1 MSEERS
7 GRPDLDEITLVTR
20 AQDGDVVAFERLV
33 DRYQG
38 PLFRLALRMLRDRGQ
53 AEDVVQDALVRV
65 WRQFAALADPVAFP
79 RWVYQIT
86 TRITLNALRSRDR
99 RPADAADPDLLDE
112 SGPTASRGDSDHTD
126 PAELTEERALA
137 EALKD
142 QVERLPEDLRLCWT
156 LYADHDR
163 SYEEIADIVGVT
175 HGTVR
180 GRIARAR
187 QKLAEGMTPWR

>member
-1 MSEERS
+1 MGESPSR
-7 GRPDLDEITLVTR
+7 RPDLDDVTLVAR
-20 AQDGDVVAFERLV
+20 AQDGDVIAFERLV

-38 PLFRLALRMLRDRGQ
+38 PLFRLALRMLRDRGA
-53 AEDVVQDALVRV
+53 AEDVVQDALVTV
-65 WRQFAALADPVAFP
+65 WRQVAGLSDPAAFP

-86 TRITLNALRSRDR
+86 TRTTLNRLRARDR
-99 RPADAADPDLLDE
+99 RP
-112 SGPTASRGDSDHTD
+112 TD
-126 PAELTEERALA
+126 PADPELLDQDQHNRGHGADLRDPATLTEERATA
-137 EALKD
+137 TALRA
-142 QVERLPEDLRLCWT
+142 QIEQLPEDLRLCWT
-156 LYADHDR
+156 LYADHGR

>member
-1 MSEERS
+1 MGETPSR
-7 GRPDLDEITLVTR
+7 RPDLDEVTLVVR
-20 AQDGDVVAFERLV
+20 AQDGDVIAFERLV

-53 AEDVVQDALVRV
+53 AEDVVQEALVTV
-65 WRQFAALADPVAFP
+65 WRQFAGLADPAAFP

-86 TRITLNALRSRDR
+86 TRATLNLLRARDR
-99 RPADAADPDLLDE
+99 RPTDAADPVVLNEHHPSDV
-112 SGPTASRGDSDHTD
+112 RGGTDRAD
-126 PAELTEERALA
+126 PAELTEKRAIA
-137 EALKD
+137 SALRA

-156 LYADHDR
+156 LYADHER